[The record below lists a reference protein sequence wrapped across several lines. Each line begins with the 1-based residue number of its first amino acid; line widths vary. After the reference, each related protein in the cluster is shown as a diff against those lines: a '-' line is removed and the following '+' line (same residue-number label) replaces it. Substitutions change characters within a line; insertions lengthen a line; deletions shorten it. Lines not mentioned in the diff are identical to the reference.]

1 MEIKELLKDYTD
13 LTSQIEELEAKKD
26 LIRGQVLNKLGEMG
40 VEKYVDDDYSAT
52 LSYKD
57 TYKYSDETA
66 IINWLK
72 NNGYEKFVIEKVD
85 TKLNKELKSG
95 TKALTEGLNG
105 LYVHN
110 TSTALTVKK
119 V

>member
-1 MEIKELLKDYTD
+1 MIKDMLKDY
-13 LTSQIEELEAKKD
+13 LEITSQIEELESKKNE
-26 LIRGQVLNKLGEMG
+26 LRGLVLNELGNMG
-40 VEKYVDDDYSAT
+40 VEKYADEDYSAT

-57 TYKYSDETA
+57 TFKYSDETA

-72 NNGYEKFVIEKVD
+72 NNGYENFVIEKVD